1 MRITFL
7 ESKDPGKSEVKL
19 ITIVLD
25 YIYALSQQQEVMEAI
40 DSFDKLK
47 TSTTTSLVT
56 AIISKLMLKE
66 NEERKLRNGS
76 IVKVVREL
84 SLIECTFMLACIEF
98 FVCSPCDDKKDIIVN
113 SFYANYEILIRQLG
127 EVRNKIYQS
136 MQQSKS
142 SSEIL

>member
-1 MRITFL
+1 MHMTFF

-25 YIYALSQQQEVMEAI
+25 YIYALSQQQEGIEAI

-56 AIISKLMLKE
+56 AIISKLMLNE
-66 NEERKLRNGS
+66 NEERKLRSGS
-76 IVKVVREL
+76 TVKVEREL
-84 SLIECTFMLACIEF
+84 SSIEGTFILACIEF
-98 FVCSPCDDKKDIIVN
+98 FVYSPCDDKKDIIVN

-142 SSEIL
+142 NSEKL

>member
-1 MRITFL
+1 MRITLL

-25 YIYALSQQQEVMEAI
+25 YIYALSQQDGIETI

-66 NEERKLRNGS
+66 TEERKLRNGS

-84 SLIECTFMLACIEF
+84 SSIECTFILACIEF
-98 FVCSPCDDKKDIIVN
+98 FVYSPCDEKKDIIVN